1 MFHLQEKV
9 RFLNPETPFQY
20 FVDGLRF
27 NVGPC
32 VALDTNI
39 DTQQEQ
45 QSKHV
50 ILRSSRPK
58 AVTITN
64 IVRDAVCRLREP
76 GSHIQIMQLVL
87 QSQYI
92 KPECDQRLLGILIN
106 FSLHQLKQAGI
117 VESNAE
123 GMFFPAPA
131 KYTIVQGISFSCT
144 DLTKQTARNDKQQ
157 QSHDQNLEM
166 RTFDRL
172 YTDPTISPPPTMATT
187 TLSPPTTAAQIA
199 IVATQS
205 QTPST
210 IDEEPHH
217 SHVGAA
223 VY

>member
-106 FSLHQLKQAGI
+106 FSLHQLKQAFSTSPI
-117 VESNAE
+117 SLSEHICLTCSRFASLTCTLVIRFHQHAHTHEYILYPHSHTQAH
-123 GMFFPAPA
+123 APA
-131 KYTIVQGISFSCT
+131 
-144 DLTKQTARNDKQQ
+144 DLRPF
-157 QSHDQNLEM
+157 QSHNHANHFNIFS
-166 RTFDRL
+166 R
-172 YTDPTISPPPTMATT
+172 
-187 TLSPPTTAAQIA
+187 
-199 IVATQS
+199 QS
-205 QTPST
+205 S
-210 IDEEPHH
+210 
-217 SHVGAA
+217 
-223 VY
+223 